1 MGKFVLDGQVVLIT
15 GGSQGLGKQFGHKYY
30 EQSNSKIVLVSRSE
44 MKLCKAISE
53 ITGGSHEPVKLDLV
67 RCAMPKGVASR
78 TNREDDGNDYDNDY
92 NDNDEDGESSGLLR
106 SNSNSSYRNN
116 NSSTVGLRGDGS
128 SNSNGSGSKNR
139 LFYFPCDLSEAD
151 EVEKLFTVL
160 EFNNLL
166 PTQLLSCAGGSIP
179 KLFTELT
186 TKELEMGVKVNYMT
200 TLFVVHRAMQLVPT
214 AHLILFSS
222 ATAFFPFIGY
232 SQYAP
237 AKVSLKALVSILRH
251 ELPNTRISC
260 IYPGN
265 FYSEGYILEEMS
277 KPEITRSIE
286 GSSYPISCEECCD
299 KIVWWLQHGYDD
311 ITTDSVGWLLMSL
324 DMGLNKH
331 NNNSAYWFLQWIVGV
346 VANLLIVP
354 FYMVLCS
361 YQIKKWHQKNNVSSR
376 APITS
381 VMDVE

>member
-1 MGKFVLDGQVVLIT
+1 MGKFVLDGQLVLVT
-15 GGSQGLGKQFGHKYY
+15 GGSQGLGKQFGHYYY

-53 ITGGSHEPVKLDLV
+53 ITGGLNEPVKLDLV
-67 RCAMPKGVASR
+67 RCAIPQGGVSGTA
-78 TNREDDGNDYDNDY
+78 REGDCDND
-92 NDNDEDGESSGLLR
+92 NGHNEHNHDGESSGLLR

-116 NSSTVGLRGDGS
+116 SSSTTGLRGDGS
-128 SNSNGSGSKNR
+128 INSNGPSSKNR
-139 LFYFPCDLSEAD
+139 LFYFPCDLSDAD
-151 EVEKLFTVL
+151 EVEKLFAVL

-166 PTQLLSCAGGSIP
+166 PTQILNCAGGSIP
-179 KLFTELT
+179 KLFTDLT
-186 TKELEMGVKVNYMT
+186 PKELEMGVKVNYMT

-214 AHLILFSS
+214 AHVMLFSS

-237 AKVSLKALVSILRH
+237 AKVSLKALASILRH

-331 NNNSAYWFLQWIVGV
+331 NNNSAYWFLQWLVGV
-346 VANLLIVP
+346 AANLLIVP

-361 YQIKKWHQKNNVSSR
+361 YQIRKWHQKNKNSAHTPISSTLG
-376 APITS
+376 I
-381 VMDVE
+381 E